1 MRRALALPPEQF
13 LDHLREEGT
22 GYILLGS
29 LQATEIGR
37 LPQAMRLHCEA
48 LAVEAF
54 FPERTW
60 LFRIRSPSE
69 PASNDG
75 CEAIAQSTELNR
87 NRRFGVDP

>member
-1 MRRALALPPEQF
+1 MHHVEDLAV
-13 LDHLREEGT
+13 HL
-22 GYILLGS
+22 LLGS

-37 LPQAMRLHCEA
+37 LPEAMRLHCEA

-60 LFRIRSPSE
+60 LFRIRTPSE